1 MGLDPISGTAFAIGA
16 AISAIGTG
24 VSLISANQAAS
35 AQSAIAI
42 ENARAQA
49 DAARAS
55 SRNQQMALKFQ
66 QLQEQGNAA
75 AAGIQAQALLQQS
88 EAATNAAQA
97 NIRRQREQFEALV
110 ARQFAALGQA
120 GVSPV
125 TGSPIDVL
133 MENAAAEQETEMV
146 MRDEDEDRRRQAVR
160 EAVALLGSAFSSGV
174 NANLLSLEAAAAG
187 QRGRMGVAQAR
198 LDAASQVASARG
210 ARTAAWGQAVSSW
223 GQIGFDSYQFRKS
236 TKTA

>member
-1 MGLDPISGTAFAIGA
+1 MGWEVAIAAIGT
-16 AISAIGTG
+16 AISAVGTG
-24 VSLISANQAAS
+24 VSLYSANQAAS

-66 QLQEQGNAA
+66 QLQEQGAA
-75 AAGIQAQALLQQS
+75 ATASIQANALLQQS

-97 NIRRQREQFEALV
+97 NIRRQRQQFEALV
-110 ARQFAALGQA
+110 AQQYAALGQA

-125 TGSPIDVL
+125 TGSPVDLL
-133 MENAAAEQETEMV
+133 MENAAAEQETEMA

-160 EAVALLGSAFSSGV
+160 EAVALQGAAFSAGV
-174 NANLLSLEAAAAG
+174 NSNLLSLEAAAAG

-198 LDAASQVASARG
+198 LDAASQLASARG
-210 ARTAAWGQAVSSW
+210 TRTAAWGQAASSFA
-223 GQIGFDSYQFRKS
+223 QIGFDSYQFRKS
-236 TKTA
+236 TRTT

>member
-1 MGLDPISGTAFAIGA
+1 MGTTALFAIGA
-16 AISAIGTG
+16 AVSAIGTG
-24 VSLISANQAAS
+24 VSLYSANQAAN

-49 DAARAS
+49 DAARS
-55 SRNQQMALKFQ
+55 SSANQALALKFQ
-66 QLQEQGNAA
+66 QLQEQGAA
-75 AAGIQAQALLQQS
+75 ATASIQANAILQQS

-97 NIRRQREQFEALV
+97 NIRRQRQQFEALV
-110 ARQFAALGQA
+110 AQQYAALGQA

-125 TGSPIDVL
+125 TGSPIDLL

-160 EAVALLGSAFSSGV
+160 EAVALQGASFSAGV
-174 NANLLSLEAAAAG
+174 NSSLLGLESSAAR

-198 LDAASQVASARG
+198 LDAASQVAGARG
-210 ARTAAWGQAVSSW
+210 IRTAAWGQAASSF
-223 GQIGFDSYQFRKS
+223 GQLGFESYQFRNRY
-236 TKTA
+236 KTT